1 MIELKNTINRSSNS
15 AFNRVM
21 SVAAL
26 SVTMAFTS
34 AALAKVSPEDAAK
47 LGKELTPAGAV
58 KAGNADGSIPA
69 WTGGITNA
77 LLGKNIGS
85 NERLEHPFPNDKP
98 LFTITAANV
107 DKYKDNLT
115 PGQLAMFKK
124 YPDSYK
130 MPVYETRRTFTQP
143 ESVYKNIL
151 NNATNASL
159 SEGGNGLSDFEVS
172 IPFPIPQNGLE
183 VIWNHITR
191 YRGGHA
197 ERVIT
202 TIPVQRNGAYTAVKV
217 QDKFY
222 IPEVLRGG
230 RHAKKDDNILFYY
243 MQRIIAPAR
252 LTGTIALV
260 HETIDQVKE
269 PRKAWIYNSGQRRVR
284 RAPNVSYD
292 GEGIGVEGSR
302 TSDNYDMYNGAPDR
316 YDWKLVG
323 KKELYIPYNSYN
335 LLSTDLKYDDIVKA
349 GHINQEFTR
358 YEKHRVWEVQ
368 ATVKEGQRH
377 VYAQRNFFIDEDSW
391 QAGVIDHYDAR
402 GNLWRVAEAHSVQ
415 FYNADVNWFAAE
427 TLYDIIA
434 GRYLVTGLNNEERKG
449 VQFDVSGKRKD
460 FSTSALKRMG
470 R

>member
-1 MIELKNTINRSSNS
+1 MKV
-15 AFNRVM
+15 FNKAY
-21 SVAAL
+21 SVAAI
-26 SVTMAFTS
+26 SVALAFS
-34 AALAKVSPEDAAK
+34 ASSLAKVSEAEASK
-47 LGKELTPAGAV
+47 LGSELTPVGAL

-77 LLGKNIGS
+77 SLGKSIGL
-85 NERLEHPFPNDKP
+85 NERVENPFPADKP
-98 LFTITAANV
+98 MFTITAENV
-107 DKYKDNLT
+107 EQYKDNLT

-124 YPDSYK
+124 YPETYK
-130 MPVYETRRTFTQP
+130 MPVYETRRTFAQP
-143 ESVYKNIL
+143 DDIYKTIKG
-151 NNATNASL
+151 NATVSTL
-159 SEGGNGLSDFEVS
+159 NGYGVSDYKIS
-172 IPFPIPQNGLE
+172 IPFPIPSNGLE
-183 VIWNHITR
+183 VIWNHVTR

-197 ERVIT
+197 ERVST
-202 TIPVQRNGAYTAVKV
+202 TIPVERNGAYTAVKV
-217 QDKFY
+217 EDKFY
-222 IPEVLRGG
+222 IPEALKGG
-230 RHAKKDDNILFYY
+230 RDAKKDDNILFYY

-260 HETIDQVKE
+260 HETVDQVKE

-292 GEGIGVEGSR
+292 GEGIGVGGSR

-323 KKELYIPYNSYN
+323 KKELFIPYNSYK
-335 LLSTDLKYDDIVKA
+335 LTDTSLEYSDIVKP
-349 GHINQEFTR
+349 GHINQEYTR

-368 ATVKEGQRH
+368 AKVKDGQRH

-402 GNLWRVAEAHSVQ
+402 GNLWRVAEAHSLQ
-415 FYNADVNWFAAE
+415 YYNADVNWFAAE

-449 VQFDVSGKRKD
+449 VRFDVTAKRKD
-460 FSTSALKRMG
+460 FTTSALKRMG

>member
-1 MIELKNTINRSSNS
+1 MKTINKAYSVV
-15 AFNRVM
+15 AI
-21 SVAAL
+21 SVA
-26 SVTMAFTS
+26 MAFS
-34 AALAKVSPEDAAK
+34 ASTLAKVSEAEANK
-47 LGKELTPAGAV
+47 LGTELTPVGGLV
-58 KAGNADGSIPA
+58 AGNADGSIPA

-77 LLGKNIGS
+77 SLGKSIGP
-85 NERLEHPFPNDKP
+85 NERVENPYPNDKP

-107 DKYKDNLT
+107 DEYKDSLT

-124 YPDSYK
+124 YPDTYK
-130 MPVYETRRTFTQP
+130 MPVYETRRSFALSDEMYDT
-143 ESVYKNIL
+143 VKG
-151 NNATNASL
+151 NATTAML
-159 SEGGNGLSDFEVS
+159 NGYGVNNYSIS
-172 IPFPIPQNGLE
+172 IPFPIPSNGLE

-197 ERVIT
+197 ERVST
-202 TIPVQRNGAYTAVKV
+202 TIPVERNGAYTAVKV
-217 QDKFY
+217 EDKFY
-222 IPEVLRGG
+222 IPEALKGG
-230 RHAKKDDNILFYY
+230 RDAKKDDNILFYY

-260 HETIDQVKE
+260 HETVDQVKE

-284 RAPNVSYD
+284 RAPNVAYD

-335 LLSTDLKYDDIVKA
+335 LSSTDLKYSDIVKQ
-349 GHINQEFTR
+349 GHINPEYTR

-368 ATVKEGQRH
+368 ATVKDGQRH
-377 VYAQRNFFIDEDSW
+377 VYAKRNFFIDEDSW

-415 FYNADVNWFAAE
+415 YYNAGVNWFAAE
-427 TLYDIIA
+427 TLNDVIA
-434 GRYLVTGLNNEERKG
+434 GRYLVTGLNNEESKG
-449 VQFDVSGKRKD
+449 IQFDVVAKRKD

>member
-1 MIELKNTINRSSNS
+1 MKV
-15 AFNRVM
+15 FNKAY
-21 SVAAL
+21 SVAAI
-26 SVTMAFTS
+26 SVAMAFS
-34 AALAKVSPEDAAK
+34 ASTFAKVSEADAAK
-47 LGKELTPAGAV
+47 LGKELTPVGAV
-58 KAGNADGSIPA
+58 TAGNADGTIPA

-77 LLGKNIGS
+77 ILGTDIGKNDRVT
-85 NERLEHPFPNDKP
+85 NPFAADKP
-98 LFTITAANV
+98 QFVITAANV
-107 DKYKDNLT
+107 DQYKDNLT

-124 YPDSYK
+124 YPETYK
-130 MPVYETRRTFTQP
+130 MPVYETRRSFAQP
-143 ESVYKNIL
+143 DDIYATIKG
-151 NNATNASL
+151 NALNASL
-159 SEGGNGLSDFEVS
+159 SAGGNGLDNFKIS
-172 IPFPIPQNGLE
+172 IPFPIPENGLE

-217 QDKFY
+217 EDKFY
-222 IPEVLRGG
+222 IPEALKGG
-230 RHAKKDDNILFYY
+230 RDAKKDDNILFYY

-316 YDWKLVG
+316 YNWTLIG
-323 KKELYIPYNSYN
+323 KKELYIPYNSYD
-335 LLSTDLKYDDIVKA
+335 LSSTDLEYEDIVKP
-349 GHINQEFTR
+349 GHINQDYTR

-368 ATVKEGQRH
+368 AKVKEGQRH

-415 FYNADVNWFAAE
+415 YYNADVNWFAAE

-449 VQFDVSGKRKD
+449 IQFDVKAKRKD